1 MEATVCR
8 NSTLQVNR
16 TKNATAKRRFT
27 SSKRAAMSALHAKN
41 DTTNLSGYKLGE
53 LIENNK
59 ALLFFSGK
67 SRYYENYRNFTGS
80 RLTNVLFFNSLLFT
94 FKVLHHS
101 LHIGP
106 INYLFSDKPSLDLLD
121 IIIYRLYLMLMFISP
136 GNS

>member
-1 MEATVCR
+1 MIH
-8 NSTLQVNR
+8 L
-16 TKNATAKRRFT
+16 T

-41 DTTNLSGYKLGE
+41 DTNLFGYELGE
-53 LIENNK
+53 LIENKK

-80 RLTNVLFFNSLLFT
+80 RLTNVLFFNSLFFT

-106 INYLFSDKPSLDLLD
+106 IDYLFSDTPFLDLLD
-121 IIIYRLYLMLMFISP
+121 IIIYRLYQKLIR
-136 GNS
+136 G